1 MKGPKIAVEE
11 AVCRPNSRMKAKMC
25 MREKNRKKEREKLA
39 MNHLA
44 EVCRIGWKKNHI
56 LHTFISFF

>member
-44 EVCRIGWKKNHI
+44 EVCRIG
-56 LHTFISFF
+56 

>member
-25 MREKNRKKEREKLA
+25 VREKNRKKRERK
-39 MNHLA
+39 
-44 EVCRIGWKKNHI
+44 
-56 LHTFISFF
+56 ISHESLSRGV